1 MSGALCNATTDM
13 AWHYPDI
20 LAKMHSDTYL
30 LENYINVRV
39 ASRNHVLG
47 KFPFDKLA
55 DIASQ
60 LKIICFPVSENLNTS
75 YVFGGKQ

>member
-1 MSGALCNATTDM
+1 MSGVLCNATKDM

-39 ASRNHVLG
+39 TRRNHILG
-47 KFPFDKLA
+47 KFPFDNMA
-55 DIASQ
+55 DVASR
-60 LKIICFPVSENLNTS
+60 LIIICFP
-75 YVFGGKQ
+75 F

>member
-1 MSGALCNATTDM
+1 M

-20 LAKMHSDTYL
+20 LAKMHSGTYL

-47 KFPFDKLA
+47 EIPFVKIADKDSRL
-55 DIASQ
+55 I
-60 LKIICFPVSENLNTS
+60 IICFP
-75 YVFGGKQ
+75 F